1 MRKEEYDVV
10 VIGGG
15 LSGLGVAGLLGKAG
29 KKVVLLERGSA
40 LGGRARSFEIDGFTL
55 DLGPHVIQEKGFEEK
70 LTDLLGKGKELR
82 ELRIPLVEGDIK
94 VATYKDGKW
103 INFYDVVPTGPEMEK
118 VGQAI
123 ASVKPEDMP
132 KYDAISVADWVKG
145 ITDDEDVIFFVHF
158 FASMMSTHPDPNYI
172 AASIIIRLLQMPQ
185 YSPATGGLITYYPRG
200 GMKNWIKLLEDG
212 CRENGVT
219 IKTNAEV
226 TKILVEG
233 GKVRG
238 VLAEEGDIRKQVRFA
253 HYGEIGEVVKIEAP
267 IVVTS
272 FPVWQL
278 FRIMERDHFPTWFV
292 EWMDNS
298 QDWITSDIGFWV
310 ATKEPIF
317 EEKWF
322 VLTESKRTHLP
333 IVILPLSNVS
343 PEITPKGMH
352 LFCEVS
358 MADPRWRTDRG
369 RVYENIELLKEDM
382 DDLYPGWRDKVVWI
396 RPYFFGFEQLCHM
409 PTHWGVFRPGP
420 RAPMVE
426 GLYFTGESV
435 NTYLPTMEGTCES
448 AIICAEEILGEPI
461 R

>member
-1 MRKEEYDVV
+1 MKKEEYDVV

-29 KKVVLLERGSA
+29 KKVVVLEGGSM

-55 DLGPHVIQEKGFEEK
+55 DLGPHIMQAGFQEK
-70 LTDLLGKGKELR
+70 LTDLLGKGKEFR
-82 ELRIPLVEGDIK
+82 ELLAPLEEGDIK
-94 VATYKDGKW
+94 LATYKDGKW
-103 INFYDVVPTGPEMEK
+103 INFYDVIPTGAEMEK

-123 ASVKPEDMP
+123 ASVKPEEMP
-132 KYDAISVADWVKG
+132 KYDGISVADWIKG
-145 ITDDEDVIFFVHF
+145 ITDDEDTILFIHL
-158 FASMMSTHPDPNYI
+158 FASIFATHPDPDYI
-172 AASIIIRLLQMPQ
+172 AASIIIRLLQMPM
-185 YSPATGGLITYYPRG
+185 YSPAAGGLTSYYPRG

-212 CRENGVT
+212 CRRNGVT
-219 IKTNAEV
+219 IKTNADV
-226 TKILVEG
+226 TKILVERG
-233 GKVRG
+233 TVKG
-238 VLAEEGDIRKQVRFA
+238 VLVEEGSRRGQVRFA

-267 IVVTS
+267 LVVTS

-278 FRIMERDHFPTWFV
+278 FRIMEKEHFPTWFV
-292 EWMDNS
+292 EWMHNS
-298 QDWITSDIGFWV
+298 QDWVTSDIGFWI

-322 VLTESKRTHLP
+322 VLQKSTRTSLP
-333 IVILPLSNVS
+333 IVVLPLSNVS
-343 PEITPKGMH
+343 PEIAPKGMS
-352 LFCEVS
+352 LFCVVC
-358 MADPRWRTDRG
+358 MADPKLRGDREK
-369 RVYENIELLKEDM
+369 VYELIELLKQDI
-382 DDLYPGWRDKVVWI
+382 DDLYPGWRDKVAWI

-420 RAPMVE
+420 KAPMVE

-448 AIICAEEILGEPI
+448 AIICAEEILGGPI